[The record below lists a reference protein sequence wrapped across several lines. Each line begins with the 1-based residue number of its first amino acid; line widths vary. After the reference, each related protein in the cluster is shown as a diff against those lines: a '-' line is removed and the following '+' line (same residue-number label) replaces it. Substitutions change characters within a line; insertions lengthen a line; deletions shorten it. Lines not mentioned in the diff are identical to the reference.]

1 MINAKKLRTVILT
14 TAAACCITLSSAAA
28 VYADSPAAYTVA
40 KGDSLYKIG
49 QTFHTNSD
57 ALMNMNNLN
66 TISLN
71 IGQKLK
77 VPCDTYTVKKGDTLY
92 LISQRFQ
99 ISLDQL
105 RKANGIYTDA
115 LNIGQVLNLPG
126 TKPQAEG
133 TAETNIGTNTG
144 IGTNAS
150 TNTSTDTNTTP
161 DNSEEIKTGTGE
173 NAPDINGYSAAEV
186 DLLSRL
192 IHAEAQGETYETKV
206 AVGAVVVNR
215 MESGLFPSTVNE
227 VIYQNINGYYQ
238 FTPVVNGWI
247 DKPANAEAVKA
258 ASEAL
263 CGTDPSKGAL
273 FYYDTGTTNQW
284 ILSKPVTVKIGN
296 MVFAL

>member
-28 VYADSPAAYTVA
+28 VYADSPAAYTVV
-40 KGDSLYKIG
+40 KGDSLFKIG
-49 QTFHTNSD
+49 QIFHTNTD
-57 ALMNMNNLN
+57 ALMRMNNLK

-92 LISQRFQ
+92 LISQKFQ

-126 TKPQAEG
+126 IQPQIEENA
-133 TAETNIGTNTG
+133 GTNTG
-144 IGTNAS
+144 A
-150 TNTSTDTNTTP
+150 NTGSDTDTNT

-173 NAPDINGYSAAEV
+173 NGSDTSGYTTAEV
-186 DLLSRL
+186 ELLSRL
-192 IHAEAQGETYETKV
+192 IHAEAQGESYETKV

-215 MESGLFPSTVNE
+215 MESGLFPKTVNG

-258 ASEAL
+258 AGEAL
-263 CGTDPSKGAL
+263 CGADPSKGAL

-284 ILSKPVTVKIGN
+284 ILSKPITVKIGN

>member
-1 MINAKKLRTVILT
+1 MLNGKKISTVILT
-14 TAAACCITLSSAAA
+14 TAAAFCITLSSAGA
-28 VYADSPAAYTVA
+28 VYADSPAVYTVV

-49 QTFHTNSD
+49 QVFYTDSD
-57 ALMNMNNLN
+57 TLMKNNNL
-66 TISLN
+66 TTASLN
-71 IGQKLK
+71 IGQELS
-77 VPCDTYTVKKGDTLY
+77 VSCRTYTVKKGDTLY
-92 LISQRFQ
+92 LLSQKFK

-105 RKANGIYTDA
+105 RKANNIYTDA
-115 LNIGQVLNLPG
+115 LKIGQVVNLPG
-126 TKPQAEG
+126 AEIETDENSSDPEVGIDENTHG
-133 TAETNIGTNTG
+133 T
-144 IGTNAS
+144 
-150 TNTSTDTNTTP
+150 
-161 DNSEEIKTGTGE
+161 EIGTGE
-173 NAPDINGYSAAEV
+173 NPSDSETYTGAEI

-192 IHAEAQGETYETKV
+192 IHAEAQGESYETKV

-215 MESGLFPSTVNE
+215 LESGLFPSTING

-247 DKPANAEAVKA
+247 NKPANDEAVKA

-263 CGTDPSKGAL
+263 DGADPSKGAL